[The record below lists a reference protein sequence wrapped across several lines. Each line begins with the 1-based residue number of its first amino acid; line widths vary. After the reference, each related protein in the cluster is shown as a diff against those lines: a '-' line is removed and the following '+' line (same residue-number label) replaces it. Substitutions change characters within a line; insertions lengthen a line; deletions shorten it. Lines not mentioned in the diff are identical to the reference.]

1 MRLAPSAKDADTSAN
16 VEDAGTS
23 MGTIS
28 HFKDWLQRRN
38 QAAER
43 PPVSVNAHGFVVG
56 GTFVPWQAVSDIRA
70 WKVDSTTTCEALLE
84 FAFAGQCMQVSEGQV
99 GFAELETAM
108 MCVFPSTA
116 NWRDAML
123 LAPSAGNPALLYRR
137 C

>member
-1 MRLAPSAKDADTSAN
+1 MRLAASARYADTSAN
-16 VEDAGTS
+16 VEDAGAS
-23 MGTIS
+23 MGTITN
-28 HFKDWLQRRN
+28 FKDWLHRRS
-38 QAAER
+38 QTEQ

-56 GTFVPWQAVSDIRA
+56 RTFVPWQAVSEIRA
-70 WKVDSTTTCEALLE
+70 WKVDSSTTCEALLE
-84 FAFAGQCMQVSEGQV
+84 FAFAGQCTQVSEGQV

-108 MCVFPSTA
+108 TCVFPSTA